1 MDEVEGVYNGT
12 YDYTQLK
19 GDTGPLVYPGG
30 FVVVYYLLY
39 LITDFGKDILL
50 GQYLFM
56 GLYLAVAA
64 IVLVLYKQS
73 TKIPLKALFL
83 LALSKRIHSIF
94 VLRLFNDCFA
104 MFFLYIAIY
113 CFIKNKWSLGCLI
126 YSFAVGI
133 KMNIF
138 LFAPGLFLLL
148 LRRFGILGAVKK
160 ISLCAIVQ
168 VVLAL
173 PFITTNF
180 AGYISRAFDLGRV
193 FIYYW
198 SVNWKFV
205 PEDLFLSR
213 EWGLSLLGVTA
224 LCWVLLFFRKW
235 ILPFEK
241 LSDVFTASGKKDLL
255 SADYILFVL
264 FTSNFVGIVFARSLH
279 FQFYVWYFHTLPY
292 LLWSTNLYT
301 PLRLALMLVI
311 EVVWNIFP
319 SNAMGSLALFVSHLI
334 ILVALWFAPEVTPYG
349 TVQATKTKKQ

>member
-235 ILPFEK
+235 ILPFVEFFFFVFVCFSVT
-241 LSDVFTASGKKDLL
+241 LVVVFGVAVFTVSPIFLSSCVFFFSLVLDLRSSAMYLLLLERKICCLPITSSLFCLLPILWVSCLRAVYIFNFMFGISTPCLIFCGLPTCTLL
-255 SADYILFVL
+255 S
-264 FTSNFVGIVFARSLH
+264 GLH
-279 FQFYVWYFHTLPY
+279 
-292 LLWSTNLYT
+292 
-301 PLRLALMLVI
+301 
-311 EVVWNIFP
+311 
-319 SNAMGSLALFVSHLI
+319 
-334 ILVALWFAPEVTPYG
+334 
-349 TVQATKTKKQ
+349 